1 MNTTELIDTPNVR
14 GESAFL
20 SAPFSGKNAFWRYF
34 IGVIVPLAVSNIV
47 GAIPL
52 AVVMIGYSLD
62 GSAVPMKGGMPD
74 FQLMGI
80 DPNIG
85 FVLMLFPFIL
95 GFLTF
100 VWVIKP
106 LHGRNFNTVVNGG
119 RKVRWGRM
127 MVSALVWLLISA
139 LWFFYSVRSDPGNF
153 ILSNTTST
161 LLILAV
167 LAVVLIPI
175 QAAFEE
181 VLFRGY
187 LMQGFAVLARNRW
200 VPIVVTSVLFGLM
213 HSLNPEVKEFGFLTM
228 MPQYIFFGMVFAVL
242 TMLDDGI
249 EIAIG
254 AHAANN
260 AFLSVFLTHK
270 DSALQ
275 TTAMYEQIEI
285 HPWSEFGGLVVMS
298 VIFVAIMA
306 IIFRWKDISKLYARI
321 SMPDVPDVSDVR
333 DVSDTVDAC

>member
-1 MNTTELIDTPNVR
+1 MNTNELNDTPFLK

-20 SAPFSGKNAFWRYF
+20 SAPFRGKNTFWRYF
-34 IGVIVPLAVSNIV
+34 IGVIIPLVVSNVV
-47 GAIPL
+47 GALPL
-52 AVVMIGYSLD
+52 VVVMIGYSLD
-62 GSAVPMKGGMPD
+62 GSTVPLKGGMPD
-74 FQLMGI
+74 FELMGI
-80 DPNIG
+80 DLNLG
-85 FVLMLFPFIL
+85 FVLTVFPFIL
-95 GFLTF
+95 GFLTI
-100 VWVIKP
+100 VWLIKP

-139 LWFFYSVRSDPGNF
+139 LWLFYSIRSDPGNF
-153 ILSNTTST
+153 ILSNTTNT

-167 LAVVLIPI
+167 LAVVLIPL

-181 VLFRGY
+181 ILFRGY

-228 MPQYIFFGMVFAVL
+228 MPQYIFFGLVFAVL

-260 AFLSVFLTHK
+260 AFLVVFLTHK
-270 DSALQ
+270 DMALQ
-275 TTAMYEQIEI
+275 TPAMYEQVNI
-285 HPWSEFGGLVVMS
+285 HPWNEFAGLVIMS
-298 VIFVAIMA
+298 VVFVAIMA
-306 IIFRWKDISKLYARI
+306 IIFRWKDISKLYAKIRL
-321 SMPDVPDVSDVR
+321 PDILN
-333 DVSDTVDAC
+333 TVDAG